1 MRMHI
6 SVNGLRF
13 VFFIN
18 VLILVV
24 SKIDYAIIIKVG
36 FYYGFICHLT
46 LATFLDHSLRQG
58 LFR

>member
-1 MRMHI
+1 MRMYI

-36 FYYGFICHLT
+36 LCYELFHCYQ
-46 LATFLDHSLRQG
+46 RQC
-58 LFR
+58 